1 MEIRLKGVFI
11 PGEIESKI
19 EEERRKKGIPISEG
33 VWQDLKR
40 MSETYKESLEI

>member
-19 EEERRKKGIPISEG
+19 EEERRKKGNPISE
-33 VWQDLKR
+33 
-40 MSETYKESLEI
+40 SLIQY